1 MIDKQTFEENLLKAT
16 EYAMSWAKAHVVN
29 PLPEKVRY
37 YIENDVYLD
46 KKLWSFEKEMTYTD
60 FLDAKALTDELWNV
74 GMVPTS
80 INLNVLTVTD
90 EFTIMTILH
99 NEEFTHSH
107 DKLNYQ
113 EDGYPPFHPLSPILP
128 PDFDPNAERFDLFWN
143 VKNRKAQV
151 I

>member
-1 MIDKQTFEENLLKAT
+1 MINKQTFEENLLKAT

-46 KKLWSFEKEMTYTD
+46 KNLWSFEKEIKYKD
-60 FLDAKALTDELWNV
+60 FLDAKELTDELWSKG
-74 GMVPTS
+74 GMVPTT

-99 NEEFTHSH
+99 NEEFTHS
-107 DKLNYQ
+107 DSKLNYQ

-128 PDFDPNAERFDLFWN
+128 PDFSPNAERFDLFWN
-143 VKNRKAQV
+143 VKKSQTV
-151 I
+151 